1 MNLRETITIIEG
13 IKALAK
19 AKILNIVISL
29 QEISGLIFDYLT
41 GTSDSNDVSPLQKVQ
56 KCKNSDIL

>member
-1 MNLRETITIIEG
+1 MNLRQTITIIEG

-19 AKILNIVISL
+19 AKILNIVISW

-41 GTSDSNDVSPLQKVQ
+41 GTSDSNAVSPLQKAQ